1 MTSPAPSLTV
11 RRLRDRQSGDPEAF
25 AEILRSGVVAHV
37 AVVRDGWPVVLPF
50 AYGVGDLGQG
60 PRMFLHGSTGGGLF
74 LDAGGDG
81 VGVCATVTHLDGL
94 VFARSLFDS
103 SMNYR
108 SAMIVGRVRAVAPE
122 LIEDALWIVGEHLMP
137 GRRAEIRG
145 NNAKER
151 AATRVLEL
159 PLDQYSVKIR
169 AAGASEATDDGED
182 RSVWAGVL
190 PLTLH
195 AGPPQP
201 SPSATYAD
209 VPESVRVRA
218 RSFSSITSA

>member
-1 MTSPAPSLTV
+1 MTSRAPSLTV
-11 RRLRDRQSGDPEAF
+11 RRLRDRQNEDPDVF
-25 AEILRSGVVAHV
+25 AEILRTGVVAHV
-37 AVVRDGWPVVLPF
+37 ALVRDGWPVVLPF

-74 LDAGGDG
+74 LDAGDEG
-81 VGVCATVTHLDGL
+81 VPVCATVTHLDGL

-108 SAMIVGRVRAVAPE
+108 SAMIAGRARPVAPE
-122 LIEDALWIVGEHLMP
+122 LAEDALWIVGEHLMP

-159 PLDQYSVKIR
+159 PLEHYSVKIR
-169 AAGASEATDDGED
+169 ATGASEAADDGED
-182 RSVWAGVL
+182 RTVWAGVL
-190 PLTLH
+190 PLTIH
-195 AGPPQP
+195 AGDPLS
-201 SPSATYAD
+201 SPSAMSLD
-209 VPESVRVRA
+209 VPQSVRDRA
-218 RSFSSITSA
+218 GRFA

>member
-1 MTSPAPSLTV
+1 MTSAAPSLTV
-11 RRLRDRQSGDPEAF
+11 RRLRDRQNVDPEVF
-25 AEILRSGVVAHV
+25 AEILRTGVVAHV

-74 LDAGGDG
+74 LDGSGEG
-81 VGVCATVTHLDGL
+81 VPVCATITHLDGL

-108 SAMIVGRVRAVAPE
+108 SAMIAGRVRPVAPE
-122 LIEDALWIVGEHLMP
+122 LAEDALWIVGEHLMP

-145 NNAKER
+145 NDAKER

-169 AAGASEATDDGED
+169 AAGPSEAADDGED

-201 SPSATYAD
+201 APSAANLT
-209 VPESVRVRA
+209 VPTSVVDRA
-218 RSFSSITSA
+218 NDFT

>member
-1 MTSPAPSLTV
+1 MTSRAPSLTV
-11 RRLRDRQSGDPEAF
+11 RRLRDRQNDDPEVF
-25 AEILRSGVVAHV
+25 AAILRTGLVAHV

-74 LDAGGDG
+74 LDASGDG
-81 VGVCATVTHLDGL
+81 VPVCATVTHLDGL

-108 SAMIVGRVRAVAPE
+108 CAMIAGRARPVAPE
-122 LIEDALWIVGEHLMP
+122 LAEDALWIVGEHLMP
-137 GRRAEIRG
+137 GRRTEIRG
-145 NNAKER
+145 NTAKER
-151 AATRVLEL
+151 AATQVLEL

-169 AAGASEATDDGED
+169 AAGASEAADDEED
-182 RSVWAGVL
+182 RAVWAGVL

-195 AGPPQP
+195 AGAPQP
-201 SPSATYAD
+201 SPSATEL
-209 VPESVRVRA
+209 PISRSVRA
-218 RSFSSITSA
+218 RANQFG